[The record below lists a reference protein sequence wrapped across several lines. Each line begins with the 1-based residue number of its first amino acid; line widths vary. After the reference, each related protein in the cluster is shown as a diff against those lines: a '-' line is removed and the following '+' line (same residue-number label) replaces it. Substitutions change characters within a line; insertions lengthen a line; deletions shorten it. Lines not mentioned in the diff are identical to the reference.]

1 VILLDKLTRSFY
13 LITGWYAALFL
24 AVDLLFLFNQEQE
37 GRYLAYELIETN
49 HRVQGKCSEQLVN
62 LERMK
67 GLVIHGDFIY

>member
-1 VILLDKLTRSFY
+1 
-13 LITGWYAALFL
+13 
-24 AVDLLFLFNQEQE
+24 VDLLFLFNQEQE